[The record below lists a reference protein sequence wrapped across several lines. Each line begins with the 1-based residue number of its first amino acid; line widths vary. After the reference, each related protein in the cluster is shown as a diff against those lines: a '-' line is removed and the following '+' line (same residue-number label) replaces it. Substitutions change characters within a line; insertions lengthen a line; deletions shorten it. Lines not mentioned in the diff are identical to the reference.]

1 VARARAAKSDWA
13 RVSAILERG
22 LDLPAAD
29 RDRFFS
35 EQAGG
40 DTALLAELREL
51 ARSYERAEAAA
62 FISQPLAA
70 EQPDLVLNTLTP
82 GQRIGA
88 YEIVEEAGRG
98 GMGVVY
104 RARDTR
110 LGRDVAVKCVAEG
123 ASASQRARL
132 EHEARLAARLS
143 HPAIAT
149 VFALEEQPS
158 AGSGETQVY
167 LVQEFVPGETLRAR
181 LARGKLTG
189 SELHRAA
196 RAIAEGLAA
205 AHREQIAH
213 GDLKPEN
220 IVLRPDGQV
229 KILDFGLAELRH
241 ETTPLARAE
250 ALAGTPGYMAPEQ
263 LRGRLP
269 DARADVFA
277 FGVLLFEMATGRHPF
292 AADRGAMLEAAL
304 SSRAA
309 YDAPDLPPEL
319 SAIVTR
325 CLAPDPTDRFA
336 SAGDLVTALEQT
348 AARPAAPRADRSMMW
363 FLLHQRVVSALAAA
377 MPIVM
382 WIARPEFGRP
392 RGSLVFL
399 FTLAGATV
407 VVALR
412 LNIDF
417 MAREHPADLRRHL
430 QHVRRRLW
438 MAELALDT
446 CVLAAGIILA
456 DRLDWAAGVLF
467 GCGVASIIAL
477 SVIEP
482 ATTRAALRG
491 LSPAIPR

>member
-1 VARARAAKSDWA
+1 MSDWA
-13 RVSAILERG
+13 RVSDILERG
-22 LDLPAAD
+22 LDLPAGERDHFFEQEAD
-29 RDRFFS
+29 GDR
-35 EQAGG
+35 
-40 DTALLAELREL
+40 ALLAELREL
-51 ARSYERAEAAA
+51 SRSYERAEAAA

-70 EQPDLVLNTLTP
+70 AQPDLVLNTLSP
-82 GQRIGA
+82 GQRVGA

-132 EHEARLAARLS
+132 ENEARLAARLS
-143 HPAIAT
+143 HPSIAT
-149 VFALEEQPS
+149 VFALEEQAS
-158 AGSGETQVY
+158 SSSGETQLF
-167 LVQEFVPGETLRAR
+167 LVQEFVPGETLRVR
-181 LARGKLTG
+181 LARGKMTG
-189 SELHRAA
+189 TELHRSA
-196 RAIAEGLAA
+196 RAIADGLAA

-241 ETTPLARAE
+241 ETTPIARAE

-263 LRGRLP
+263 LRGQTP

-304 SSRAA
+304 SNRAA

-319 SAIVTR
+319 TAIVKR
-325 CLAPDPTDRFA
+325 CLAPDPAQRFG
-336 SAGDLVTALEQT
+336 SAIELVAALDQH
-348 AARPAAPRADRSMMW
+348 AAPAAPPGRSMMW
-363 FLLHQRVVSALAAA
+363 FLLHQRIVSGLAAA
-377 MPIVM
+377 MTVIM
-382 WIARPEFGRP
+382 WIARPEFTRP
-392 RGSLVFL
+392 RGSFAFL
-399 FTLAGATV
+399 ITLACATV

-417 MAREHPADLRRHL
+417 VAREHPADLRRHL

-446 CVLAAGIILA
+446 CVIASGLVLA
-456 DRLDWAAGVLF
+456 DRVDWAAGVLF
-467 GCGVASIIAL
+467 GSGVASIIAL

-491 LSPAIPR
+491 LSPAISR